1 MMLDYVSGLVTM
13 AYIVAGL
20 FFLRFWVQAKDG
32 LFLILALAFSLL
44 ALEQALLVHLKI
56 PREEET
62 WLYLLRLLAFLFII
76 AAVVRKN
83 RPRSGRD

>member
-44 ALEQALLVHLKI
+44 ALEQALLVHLEI

>member
-1 MMLDYVSGLVTM
+1 MMLDYVSGLITM

-20 FFLRFWVQAKDG
+20 FFLRFWVQAKDV
-32 LFLILALAFSLL
+32 LFLIFALAFSLL
-44 ALEQALLVHLKI
+44 ALEQALLVHLEI

-62 WLYLLRLLAFLFII
+62 WLYLLRLMAFLLII

-83 RPRSGRD
+83 HPRAGSD